1 MQQYQIP
8 YRGYS
13 IKTERRDLCW
23 AFTLERTR
31 PDLPGFQAQPFWTA
45 TQSERLAVAQARQRV
60 DHALEAWK
68 PIPAQVEHVI
78 ADRSWVDLGLQTSE
92 ILSGHLPPLRHAL
105 L

>member
-1 MQQYQIP
+1 MQQHQIP

-45 TQSERLAVAQARQRV
+45 TQSERLAVAQARQRA

-68 PIPAQVEHVI
+68 PIPA
-78 ADRSWVDLGLQTSE
+78 
-92 ILSGHLPPLRHAL
+92 
-105 L
+105 

>member
-1 MQQYQIP
+1 MQQHQIP

-60 DHALEAWK
+60 DHALEGN
-68 PIPAQVEHVI
+68 PC
-78 ADRSWVDLGLQTSE
+78 
-92 ILSGHLPPLRHAL
+92 SGRTW
-105 L
+105 